1 VCYITI
7 FAFTGRIF
15 FFGTS
20 FENAGV
26 GSETEAVLHFAWDL
40 LPLLDTTVALRKGGG
55 GGGGATSFVSLL
67 FYRVK
72 RISIAIRSP
81 SFLTVVLVSEK
92 KSNIFN
98 TNQI

>member
-40 LPLLDTTVALRKGGG
+40 LPLLDTTVALFRVLIVLSRQKNKHSNKVTVLFNC
-55 GGGGATSFVSLL
+55 GARF
-67 FYRVK
+67 
-72 RISIAIRSP
+72 
-81 SFLTVVLVSEK
+81 
-92 KSNIFN
+92 
-98 TNQI
+98 